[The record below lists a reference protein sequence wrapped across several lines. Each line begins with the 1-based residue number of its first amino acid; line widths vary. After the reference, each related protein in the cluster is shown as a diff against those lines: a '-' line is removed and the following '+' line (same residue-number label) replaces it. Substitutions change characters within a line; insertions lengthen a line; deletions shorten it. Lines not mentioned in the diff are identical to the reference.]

1 MRKKSWAAVA
11 CAALI
16 AGVVL
21 AQPPKAELPQANKTD
36 TGKVASTP
44 SSSDTAKADP
54 PKSGAEAFVA
64 MMTDARTAI
73 GKTRDY
79 TCTFTRQESIK
90 GKLLEEQVAEMKVRT
105 NPAGVYVRFAKPND
119 VAGMEVAYTGS
130 RKSMKMRYR
139 LAGIAGAKGFVTR
152 DLDDKNF
159 LAENRHPVTEW
170 TMAAVID
177 RVSASVAREKALNN
191 PVEVFSGDYQFAGRN
206 VVRYEIFTRRPHA
219 FRYAH
224 RMLVYVDKESK
235 LPLRYEAYDQPK
247 GNSLIGDL
255 FEAYSFSDVKVN
267 IGLGENVFDY

>member
-1 MRKKSWAAVA
+1 MRKKTWAAVA
-11 CAALI
+11 CAGLI
-16 AGVVL
+16 AGAVM

-36 TGKVASTP
+36 TGKAANTP
-44 SSSDTAKADP
+44 SNSDVTRVTP
-54 PKSGAEAFVA
+54 PKSGPEAFVA
-64 MMTDARTAI
+64 MMTDARTAL

-79 TCTFTRQESIK
+79 ACTFTRQESIK
-90 GKLLEEQVAEMKVRT
+90 GKLSEEQVAEMKVRT
-105 NPAGVYVRFAKPND
+105 NPLGVYVRFAKPND
-119 VAGMEVAYTGS
+119 IAGMEVAYTGV

-139 LAGIAGAKGFVTR
+139 VAGIAGAKGFATR

-177 RVSASVAREKALNN
+177 RVSASVAREKTLNN
-191 PVEVFSGDYQFAGRN
+191 PVEVFTGDYQFAGRN

-224 RMLVYVDKESK
+224 RMLIYVDKELK

-247 GNSLIGDL
+247 GNALVGDL

-267 IGLGENVFDY
+267 IGLGENAFDY